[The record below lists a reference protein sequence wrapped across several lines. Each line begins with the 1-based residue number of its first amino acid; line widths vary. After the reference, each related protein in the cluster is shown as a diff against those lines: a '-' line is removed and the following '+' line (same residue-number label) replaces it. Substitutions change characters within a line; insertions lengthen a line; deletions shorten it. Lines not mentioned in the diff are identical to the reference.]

1 MIDRMAI
8 QKIKPKNKIGF
19 VASGGAAKAACFHMG
34 VALALQR
41 KGFEFRTGLATHA
54 PPATGTGREIE
65 VLVGSSA
72 GAFACAMISSGH
84 PLDEIYHSFLGH
96 RNAHFPSLSYG
107 QMLYPNLMDTALRFF
122 SRLPKSLALRGYKS
136 LESLLQG
143 LFCSNGFYSTE
154 KLESYLRRSIV
165 PCNNFKDLSPEL
177 YIVTTLLDNPGRLI
191 LGPRDLNKLRPD
203 TYFYDGET
211 EYDTGVEISHAAAAS
226 MSLPPIFKP
235 YQLQTQKGPLYCFDG
250 EIRKTLST
258 HIAKDAGCDLIFA
271 SYTHQ
276 PYRYREEIGSL
287 ADYGIPSIL
296 VQALYQLIESR
307 IQGAHDLHLLKQRVF
322 EETHNFFEKKGLSP
336 QLQEEFNHHLMT
348 KLDYNPN
355 VDYIYIHPTEH
366 EENLFF
372 SDHFNL
378 SSESME
384 AIAENG
390 FRSAIRALKDYHF
403 SFSEPVSRSQ
413 AS

>member
-1 MIDRMAI
+1 MAI
-8 QKIKPKNKIGF
+8 QKIKRKNRVGF

-41 KGFEFRTGLATHA
+41 KGFEFRTGLASDAA
-54 PPATGTGREIE
+54 PLAGNGREIE

-72 GAFACAMISSGH
+72 GAFACALISSGH
-84 PLDEIYHSFLGH
+84 PLDDIYHSLLGH
-96 RNAHFPSLSYG
+96 RNAHFPSLSYA
-107 QMLYPNLMDTALRFF
+107 QMLYPNLLDTALRFF
-122 SRLPKSLALRGYKS
+122 SRLPKSLAVRGHKS
-136 LESLLQG
+136 LESLLQS

-154 KLESYLRRSIV
+154 KIEAYLRRSILAG
-165 PCNNFKDLSPEL
+165 NRFDQLAPEL

-191 LGPRDLNKLRPD
+191 LGPRDLNQLREKLH
-203 TYFYDGET
+203 FYDAET
-211 EYDTGVEISHAAAAS
+211 QYDTSVDISHAAAAS

-235 YQLQTQKGPLYCFDG
+235 YQLQTEQGPQYCFDG

-258 HIAKDAGCDLIFA
+258 HVARDAGCDLIIA

-276 PYRYREEIGSL
+276 PYKYREEIGTL

-307 IQGAHDLHLLKQRVF
+307 IQGAHDLHLLKQRVM
-322 EETHNFFEKKGLSP
+322 EETQSFFDKKGLSS
-336 QLQEEFNHHLMT
+336 QLKEEFLQHLNL
-348 KLDYNPN
+348 KLDYNPD
-355 VDYIYIHPTEH
+355 VDYIYIHPTEQADS
-366 EENLFF
+366 LFF

-403 SFSEPVSRSQ
+403 SFSEPFSSSQ